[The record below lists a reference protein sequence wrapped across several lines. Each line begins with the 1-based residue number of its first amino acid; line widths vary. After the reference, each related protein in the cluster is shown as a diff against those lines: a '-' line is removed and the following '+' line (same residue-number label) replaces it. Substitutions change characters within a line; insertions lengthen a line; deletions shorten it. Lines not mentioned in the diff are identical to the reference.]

1 MLGTHTSLLM
11 SFARPSRRH
20 AVNGEVRLDF
30 HEVSRFNVSRVPQNS
45 VSIIHDVRSLC
56 EQGVEATVRF
66 ICFSSI

>member
-11 SFARPSRRH
+11 SFTRPSRRH

-30 HEVSRFNVSRVPQNS
+30 HEVSRFNVTRVAENS
-45 VSIIHDVRSLC
+45 VSVVHDVRSLC

-66 ICFSSI
+66 ICFNSI